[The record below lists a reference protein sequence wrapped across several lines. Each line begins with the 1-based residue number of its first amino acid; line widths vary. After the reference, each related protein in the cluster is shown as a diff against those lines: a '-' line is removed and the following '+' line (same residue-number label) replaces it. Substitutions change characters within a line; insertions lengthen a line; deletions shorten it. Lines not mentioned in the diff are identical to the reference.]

1 MTNNEMMWLMAQEY
15 VAKGWAV
22 GVAWGVNEDDHS
34 CACGVSSC
42 TDVGKHPI
50 TSRGVKD
57 ATKDLAK
64 LRKWLLED
72 PEAELNPYRRNRN
85 LFLATGEV
93 SGITVIDID
102 IGEGKQGLQTWAELI
117 REHGEPDTLRQTT
130 GSGGAHLVFQYNSA
144 LKTSSNTLGKHVD
157 CRNDNGYIICPPSLH
172 RSGQRY
178 AWDNWTGPIAPLPAH
193 LSKKKDG
200 RGRPRKDDLY
210 KGKYTVEQVRQMLEH
225 VPADD
230 RDLWRTIGI
239 VLGREFKL
247 AEDAWT
253 LYNTWADKYT
263 GTKGRGHDAIM
274 RQCFYELS
282 QVDSENQVTM
292 GTIIKAALDHGW
304 APQRGEV
311 PPKAFVY
318 YGPGNCFIYRSTGSS
333 WVATGVDVV
342 CSPVNE
348 GGKLI
353 KASEWIKTNYHAT
366 SMTRDPAI
374 DEDFVKGVDCR
385 EGQIMHSIGS
395 AILNTYRRPIIELGD
410 AQLAAPFLDH
420 CRRVFNKP
428 GDADQFINYM
438 AHRVQKPWEKPRFA
452 LLLAGGQGIGK
463 DTAIE
468 LCLPAIGEWNV
479 ANIEP
484 SAFDS
489 NYNDFVASTLVRINE
504 ASNLHE
510 MSKWA
515 FNERTKVLI
524 AGTPDIVRVNPKYGE
539 QFSVKMYCGVII
551 TTNNLATGIFIPPD
565 DRRYDVMD
573 CAAMEEMGLGDE
585 RVRRQYFTDLWEWYH
600 HGGSSHVAALLHDWP
615 LNGFSPNNG
624 QRKTAAHREV
634 VRLNT
639 TSDMWLDDILDG
651 LGYPDY
657 VRSDWIVERAETV
670 GEKKLDVVRKL
681 SATIGRLGYS
691 RLLNPDMADGRW
703 KVQGVK
709 FMLYAR
715 KGVSLEG
722 DILSKITI
730 PPPNN

>member
-1 MTNNEMMWLMAQEY
+1 MTHNEECCFMGEQMIALNI
-15 VAKGWAV
+15 AV
-22 GVAWGVNEDDHS
+22 GVATAPNEDGS
-34 CACGVSSC
+34 CSCGNSGC

-50 TSRGVKD
+50 TARGVKD
-57 ATKDLAK
+57 ATKDVTI

-72 PEAELNPYRRNRN
+72 PEQELNPYKRKRNI
-85 LFLATGEV
+85 FAATGER
-93 SGITVIDID
+93 SGITVLDID
-102 IGEGKQGLQTWAELI
+102 IGEGKQGLATWSELI
-117 REHGEPDTLRQTT
+117 REHGEPDTLRATT
-130 GSGGAHLVFQYNSA
+130 GGGGAHLVFQYNSA

-157 CRNDNGYIICPPSLH
+157 CRNDNGYIIVAPSLH
-172 RSGQRY
+172 KSGRRY
-178 AWDNWTGPIAPLPAH
+178 SWDNWGTPIAPLPAH
-193 LSKKKDG
+193 LSKKKDM

-210 KGKYTVEQVRQMLEH
+210 KGKYTLAQVTEMLEH

-230 RDLWRTIGI
+230 RDLWRAIGI
-239 VLGREFKL
+239 ALGREYKCADAAW
-247 AEDAWT
+247 AEYVA
-253 LYNTWADKYT
+253 WADKYT
-263 GTKGRGHDAIM
+263 GKKGRGHDEIM
-274 RQCFYELS
+274 KQCFYELS
-282 QVDSENQVTM
+282 QEESENPITM
-292 GTIIKAALDHGW
+292 GTIIKAALDNGW
-304 APQRGEV
+304 APKRGEV

-318 YGPGNCFIYRSTGSS
+318 YGPGNCYIYRTTGSS
-333 WVATGVDVV
+333 WIATGVDVV

-348 GGKLI
+348 GGKLT
-353 KASEWIKTNYHAT
+353 KASEWIKTNFHAT

-374 DEDFVKGVDCR
+374 DEDYVKGVDCR
-385 EGQIMHSIGS
+385 EGQIIHSLGS
-395 AILNTYRRPIIELGD
+395 AILNTYRRPIIDLGD
-410 AQLAAPFLDH
+410 AQLAGPFIEH
-420 CRRVFNKP
+420 CRRIFNKP
-428 GDADQFINYM
+428 GDADQFLNYM

-551 TTNNLATGIFIPPD
+551 TTNNLASGIFIPPD
-565 DRRYDVMD
+565 DRRYDVID
-573 CAAMEEMGLGDE
+573 CASMEDMGLGEDG
-585 RVRRQYFTDLWEWYH
+585 VRRQYFTDLWEWYH
-600 HGGSSHVAALLHDWP
+600 HGGSTHVAAFLHERV

-634 VRLNT
+634 IRSNGT
-639 TSDMWLDDILDG
+639 GDMWLDDILDG
-651 LGYPDY
+651 LGYPDL
-657 VRSDWIVERAETV
+657 VRSDWILERAERA
-670 GEKKLDVVRKL
+670 GEKKGDVLRKL
-681 SATIGRLGYS
+681 SPSIGRLGYT
-691 RLLNPDMADGRW
+691 RLINHERLDGRW
-703 KVQGVK
+703 KVQGLR

-715 KGVSLEG
+715 NGVVLEG
-722 DILSKITI
+722 DFLAKITI
-730 PPPNN
+730 PPPEN